1 MDFDYS
7 FYKMMCS
14 KAKASVLLLLLLE
27 ESHDQPL
34 NQDKCIDVI
43 A

>member
-7 FYKMMCS
+7 FYKMMYS
-14 KAKASVLLLLLLE
+14 KAKASVLLLLE